1 MNIGIVVPYFTP
13 YVRGNEYGLAQG
25 LSRFG
30 HNITIITSTARA
42 PREKAIADTAP
53 PGTNIDF
60 DVRYLPVL
68 VDMGDNPIV
77 SGVKKHIR
85 GQDIVML
92 QEDYPL
98 ICHKAYSAAREYD
111 IPVIL
116 SSERTYSPENN
127 AKRYALKLLDATTNR
142 KLRNG
147 ADALTA
153 HCTAAKEFMIEELGV
168 KREITV
174 IHVGVDTGMFRP
186 GQQERKYL
194 TKGDFRILTVA
205 RLHRY
210 KGLEYLV
217 EAMETV
223 SKEIPQAHLYILGKG
238 EEEQN
243 LKSLVNKLQLD
254 DTVTFLTKPIPNY
267 EIPQLYAEC
276 DIYVQP
282 SIVEP
287 YGIAVVEAMAC
298 GKPVIG
304 TSTGGMRDTVLDKE
318 TGFLIKP
325 GNPAE
330 LAERIVMLRDDELR
344 REKGARAR
352 VRAEKEFDWKYITSR
367 YQELIDVIT

>member
-25 LSRFG
+25 LTRLG
-30 HNITIITSTARA
+30 HKITIITSTARA
-42 PREKAIADTAP
+42 PREKAITDTASH
-53 PGTNIDF
+53 GDNIDF

-68 VDMGDNPIV
+68 VDIGDNPIV
-77 SGVKKHIR
+77 SDVKNHIR
-85 GQDIVML
+85 EQDIVML

-116 SSERTYSPENN
+116 SSERTYSPENI
-127 AKRYALKLLDATTNR
+127 AKRYALKLLDLTTNR

-153 HCTAAKEFMIEELGV
+153 HCTAAKEFITDELGV

-174 IHVGVDTGMFRP
+174 IHVGVDTDLFRP
-186 GQQERKYL
+186 GLSGRKYL

-223 SKEIPQAHLYILGKG
+223 SKKIPQAHLYILGKG
-238 EEEQN
+238 EEEKN
-243 LKSLVNKLQLD
+243 LKSLVNKLQLND
-254 DTVTFLTKPIPNY
+254 AVTFLTNTVPNY
-267 EIPQLYAEC
+267 EIPELYSEC
-276 DIYVQP
+276 DIYIQP

-304 TSTGGMRDTVLDKE
+304 TKIGGMRDTILDGE
-318 TGFLIKP
+318 TGFLVKP

-330 LAERIVMLRDDELR
+330 LTGRITMLRDDELR
-344 REKGARAR
+344 RELGARAR
-352 VRAEKEFDWKYITSR
+352 ARAEKEFDWEYIASW

>member
-13 YVRGNEYGLAQG
+13 YVRGNEYGLAQS
-25 LSRFG
+25 LSRLG

-42 PREKAIADTAP
+42 PREKAITDTAP
-53 PGTNIDF
+53 RGINIDF

-68 VDMGDNPIV
+68 VDIGDNPIV
-77 SGVKKHIR
+77 SGVKKHIL

-116 SSERTYSPENN
+116 SSERTYSPENI
-127 AKRYALKLLDATTNR
+127 AKRYALKLLDTTTNR

-153 HCTAAKEFMIEELGV
+153 HCTAAKEFIIEELGV
-168 KREITV
+168 KREIAV

-186 GQQERKYL
+186 GQQGRKYF

-223 SKEIPQAHLYILGKG
+223 SKEIPKVHLYILGKG

-254 DTVTFLTKPIPNY
+254 GAVTFLTKPVPNY

-282 SIVEP
+282 STVEP
-287 YGIAVVEAMAC
+287 YGIAVLEAMAC
-298 GKPVIG
+298 GKPVVG
-304 TSTGGMRDTVLDKE
+304 TSTGGMRDTVLDEE
-318 TGFLIKP
+318 TGFLAKP

-330 LAERIVMLRDDELR
+330 LAKRIAMLRDDGLR
-344 REKGARAR
+344 RELGARAR
-352 VRAEKEFDWKYITSR
+352 ARVEKEFDWKYIASL
-367 YQELIDVIT
+367 YQELINVIT

>member
-25 LSRFG
+25 LTCLG

-42 PREKAIADTAP
+42 PREKAITYTAP
-53 PGTNIDF
+53 KDTNIDF
-60 DVRYLPVL
+60 DVRYLPVHIDI
-68 VDMGDNPIV
+68 VDNPIV
-77 SGVKKHIR
+77 SGAKDHVR
-85 GQDIVML
+85 EQDIVML
-92 QEDYPL
+92 QEDYPF
-98 ICHKAYSAAREYD
+98 ICHKAYKAAREYN

-116 SSERTYSPENN
+116 SSERTYYPENI
-127 AKRYALKLLDATTNR
+127 AKRYALKVLDATANR
-142 KLRNG
+142 KLRDG

-153 HCTAAKEFMIEELGV
+153 HCTAAKEFIIEELGV

-174 IHVGVDTGMFRP
+174 IHVGVDTDMFRAGQP
-186 GQQERKYL
+186 GSKYL

-223 SKEIPQAHLYILGKG
+223 KKEIPKAHLYILGKG
-238 EEEQN
+238 GEEQN
-243 LKSLVNKLQLD
+243 LKTLINKRQLD
-254 DTVTFLTKPIPNY
+254 DAVTVLTNTVPNY
-267 EIPQLYAEC
+267 EIPKLYAEC

-304 TSTGGMRDTVLDKE
+304 TKIGGMRDTVLDKE
-318 TGFLIKP
+318 TGFLVKP

-330 LAERIVMLRDDELR
+330 LAGRITMLRDDELR
-344 REKGARAR
+344 RELGARAR
-352 VRAEKEFDWKYITSR
+352 ARVEKEFDWKYIASR

>member
-25 LSRFG
+25 LTRLG
-30 HNITIITSTARA
+30 HNITIITSTAKA
-42 PREKAIADTAP
+42 PREKAITDTVP
-53 PGTNIDF
+53 LGNNIDF

-68 VDMGDNPIV
+68 INMGDNPIV
-77 SGVKKHIR
+77 SGVKDHVR
-85 GQDIVML
+85 EQDIVML

-116 SSERTYSPENN
+116 SSERTFSPENI

-153 HCTAAKEFMIEELGV
+153 HCIAAKEFIIEELGV

-174 IHVGVDTGMFRP
+174 IHVGVDTDLFRP
-186 GQQERKYL
+186 QQQGRKYL

-217 EAMETV
+217 EAMEAIR
-223 SKEIPQAHLYILGKG
+223 KEIQKAHLYILGKG
-238 EEEQN
+238 GEEQN

-254 DTVTFLTKPIPNY
+254 DAVTFLTKPVPNQ

-298 GKPVIG
+298 GKPVVG
-304 TSTGGMRDTVLDKE
+304 TKVGGMRDTVLDKE
-318 TGFLIKP
+318 TGFLVKP
-325 GNPAE
+325 WNPAE
-330 LAERIVMLRDDELR
+330 LAGRITMLRDDELR
-344 REKGARAR
+344 RELGARAR
-352 VRAEKEFDWKYITSR
+352 ARVEKGFDWKYIASR
-367 YQELIDVIT
+367 YQELIDVIA

>member
-13 YVRGNEYGLAQG
+13 YVRGNEYGLARG
-25 LSRFG
+25 LTRLG
-30 HNITIITSTARA
+30 HKVTIITSTARA
-42 PREKAIADTAP
+42 PREKAITDTAP
-53 PGTNIDF
+53 QGTNIDF

-68 VDMGDNPIV
+68 IDIGDNPIV
-77 SGVKKHIR
+77 SRVKDYIKK
-85 GQDIVML
+85 QDILML

-98 ICHKAYSAAREYD
+98 ICHKAYSAARGYN

-116 SSERTYSPENN
+116 SSERTYSPENI

-142 KLRNG
+142 KLRDG

-153 HCTAAKEFMIEELGV
+153 HCSAAKEFIIEELGV

-174 IHVGVDTGMFRP
+174 IHVGVDTDMFRP
-186 GQQERKYL
+186 QYQGRKYL

-223 SKEIPQAHLYILGKG
+223 RKEIPAAHLYILGKG
-238 EEEQN
+238 EGEQN
-243 LKSLVNKLQLD
+243 LKSLVNNLQLGD
-254 DTVTFLTKPIPNY
+254 AVTFLTKTVPNY
-267 EIPQLYAEC
+267 EIPKLYAEC

-298 GKPVIG
+298 GKPVVG
-304 TSTGGMRDTVLDKE
+304 TNIGGMRDTMLDGE
-318 TGFLIKP
+318 TGFLVEP

-330 LAERIVMLRDDELR
+330 LAGRITMLRDGELR
-344 REKGARAR
+344 REKGAKARAR
-352 VRAEKEFDWKYITSR
+352 VEKEFDWKYIASR
-367 YQELIDVIT
+367 YQELIDAIT

>member
-25 LSRFG
+25 LTHLG
-30 HNITIITSTARA
+30 HKITIITSTARA
-42 PREKAIADTAP
+42 PREKAITDTVSH
-53 PGTNIDF
+53 GDNIDF

-68 VDMGDNPIV
+68 IDVGDNPIV
-77 SGVKKHIR
+77 SGIKDHIR

-116 SSERTYSPENN
+116 SSERTYSPENI

-142 KLRNG
+142 KLRDG

-153 HCTAAKEFMIEELGV
+153 HCSAAKEFIIEELGV

-174 IHVGVDTGMFRP
+174 IHVGVDTDLFRP
-186 GQQERKYL
+186 GLSGRKYL
-194 TKGDFRILTVA
+194 AKGDFRILTVA

-243 LKSLVNKLQLD
+243 LKSLVNKLQLND
-254 DTVTFLTKPIPNY
+254 AVTFLTNTVPNY
-267 EIPQLYAEC
+267 EIPKLYSEC
-276 DIYVQP
+276 DIYIQP

-304 TSTGGMRDTVLDKE
+304 TKIGGMRDTVLDEE
-318 TGFLIKP
+318 TGFLVKP
-325 GNPAE
+325 GDPAE
-330 LAERIVMLRDDELR
+330 LAGRITMLRDDELR
-344 REKGARAR
+344 RELGARAR
-352 VRAEKEFDWKYITSR
+352 ARVEKEFDWKYIASR